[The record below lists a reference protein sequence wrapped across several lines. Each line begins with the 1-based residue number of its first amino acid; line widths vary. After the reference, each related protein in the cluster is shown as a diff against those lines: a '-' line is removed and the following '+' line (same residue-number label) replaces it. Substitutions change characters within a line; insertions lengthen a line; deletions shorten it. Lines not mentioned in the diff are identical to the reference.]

1 MTNTTLLELTHL
13 TVQPGGDHYFKT
25 DSLTEYYTSWANK
38 TSKIVDNC
46 FIEFI
51 NFENGKVK
59 LTINLADPEVDWAHV
74 KAEGWE
80 NFRLE
85 DGYVTATEVVPEP
98 AEWAMIF
105 GTIALAFVVYR
116 RRR

>member
-1 MTNTTLLELTHL
+1 M
-13 TVQPGGDHYFKT
+13 
-25 DSLTEYYTSWANK
+25 
-38 TSKIVDNC
+38 
-46 FIEFI
+46 
-51 NFENGKVK
+51 
-59 LTINLADPEVDWAHV
+59 ADPEVDWAHV